1 MAMVEEQKQV
11 VGRVQEDGTI
21 QQPEET
27 KAYLALIKMQGGE
40 HTWDM
45 FLGIKYGKPATEE
58 GNAYYWDNGNL
69 CSTRS
74 EVFVFLESIVDEI
87 RVTES
92 FVMTQNQTLKT
103 NISVYSFMRMCLES
117 DKAIRPNADI
127 TIDELNEMVYTEG
140 KEPEELWKH
149 DMGEE

>member
-1 MAMVEEQKQV
+1 MAMVEEQKSV
-11 VGRVQEDGTI
+11 VGRVNEDGVV

-27 KAYLALIKMQGGE
+27 KAYLTLVKMQSGE
-40 HTWDM
+40 QTWEM

-58 GNAYYWDNGNL
+58 GKAYYWDEGNL

-74 EVFVFLESIVDEI
+74 EVFAYLENMVNEI
-87 RVTES
+87 HLTES

-103 NISVYSFMRMCLES
+103 NISVYSFMRMCIES
-117 DKAIRPNADI
+117 DKVISMNAEI
-127 TIDELNEMVYTEG
+127 TMDELNEMVLSEG
-140 KEPEELWKH
+140 KDPEALWKH

>member
-11 VGRVQEDGTI
+11 VGRIQEDGTM

-27 KAYLALIKMQGGE
+27 KAYLALIKTQGGE
-40 HTWDM
+40 RTWEM
-45 FLGIKYGKPATEE
+45 FLGIKYGKPAEE
-58 GNAYYWDNGNL
+58 GKAYYWDNGNL

-74 EVFVFLESIVDEI
+74 EVFAYLESTIEDI

-103 NISVYSFMRMCLES
+103 NISVYSFIRMCLES
-117 DKAIRPNADI
+117 DKVISLNADI
-127 TIDELNEMVYTEG
+127 NVDELNEMVLTEG
-140 KEPEELWKH
+140 KDPEELWNH

>member
-1 MAMVEEQKQV
+1 MAMVEEQKSV
-11 VGRVQEDGTI
+11 VGRVNEDGVV

-27 KAYLALIKMQGGE
+27 KAYLALVKMQSGE
-40 HTWDM
+40 QTWEM

-58 GNAYYWDNGNL
+58 GKAYYWDEGNL

-74 EVFVFLESIVDEI
+74 EVFAYLESMVNEI
-87 RVTES
+87 HLTES

-103 NISVYSFMRMCLES
+103 NISVYSFMRMCIES
-117 DKAIRPNADI
+117 DKVISLNSEI
-127 TIDELNEMVYTEG
+127 SIEELNEMVLSEG
-140 KEPEELWKH
+140 KDPEALWKH

>member
-1 MAMVEEQKQV
+1 MAMVEEQKTV
-11 VGRVQEDGTI
+11 VGRVNEDGVV

-27 KAYLALIKMQGGE
+27 KAYLALVKMQSGE
-40 HTWDM
+40 QTWEM

-58 GNAYYWDNGNL
+58 GKAYYWDEGNL

-74 EVFVFLESIVDEI
+74 EVFAYLESIVNEI
-87 RVTES
+87 HLTES

-103 NISVYSFMRMCLES
+103 NISVYSFMRMCIES
-117 DKAIRPNADI
+117 DKVISLNSEI
-127 TIDELNEMVYTEG
+127 SIEELNEMVLSEG
-140 KEPEELWKH
+140 KDPEALWKH

>member
-1 MAMVEEQKQV
+1 MAMVEEQKSV
-11 VGRVQEDGTI
+11 VGRVNEDGVV

-27 KAYLALIKMQGGE
+27 KAYLTLVKMQSGE
-40 HTWDM
+40 QTWEM

-58 GNAYYWDNGNL
+58 GKAYYWDEGNL

-74 EVFVFLESIVDEI
+74 EVFAYLESMVNEI
-87 RVTES
+87 HLTES

-103 NISVYSFMRMCLES
+103 NISVYSFMRMCIES
-117 DKAIRPNADI
+117 DKVISLNSEI
-127 TIDELNEMVYTEG
+127 SIEELNEMVLSEG
-140 KEPEELWKH
+140 KDPEALWKH

>member
-11 VGRVQEDGTI
+11 VGRVQEDGTV

-40 HTWDM
+40 HTWEM

-58 GNAYYWDNGNL
+58 GKAYYWDEGNL

-74 EVFVFLESIVDEI
+74 EVFAYLESIVDEMQLS
-87 RVTES
+87 ES

-117 DKAIRPNADI
+117 DKVIRPNAEI
-127 TIDELNEMVYTEG
+127 TVDELNEMVLTEG
-140 KEPEELWKH
+140 KDPEALWKH